1 VHDQHLNVLY
11 LAGVD
16 ELVLR
21 INANVE
27 FARLHREYDK
37 QEPFQFAFLHTEMAG
52 AFVDAA
58 GRVLRNVPPGQE
70 DEMTVAEWLRA
81 GGMQLGDAS
90 DADPAATFRDE
101 GAVLQVVLEYSNA
114 QAISVWSWLAGA
126 RSVVRYTISV
136 QRIAKSEYKHVRVV
150 AVSPTAKGYA
160 PPRRLVQKQHGVYVR
175 FVQRGRAGRCSVV
188 SFGTQM
194 LYGLGSLALVTTAI
208 DLLWQYLLPVWTG
221 EDYSPAVI
229 EHISSPALR
238 KAKRA

>member
-1 VHDQHLNVLY
+1 
-11 LAGVD
+11 
-16 ELVLR
+16 
-21 INANVE
+21 
-27 FARLHREYDK
+27 
-37 QEPFQFAFLHTEMAG
+37 
-52 AFVDAA
+52 
-58 GRVLRNVPPGQE
+58 
-70 DEMTVAEWLRA
+70 MTVAEWLRA

-114 QAISVWSWLAGA
+114 KDISVLKWIAGDK
-126 RSVVRYTISV
+126 SVVQYTISV

-150 AVSPTAKGYA
+150 AVLAPAPGA

-221 EDYSPAVI
+221 EDYNPAVI
-229 EHISSPALR
+229 EHVSSPALR